1 MKFLRI
7 FMSERVFININ
18 AVIFL
23 IMRLKIP
30 FVFIAIIL
38 IISVLFAG
46 CTGLPGLPS
55 NTGAANSVPSDN
67 SSVRDVSGEENQNVL
82 PEESDE
88 NGDNAVEENTPV
100 PNSLVTPATPIP
112 TENANAL
119 KYHIPPPENEDDG
132 YVTIFTESKQL
143 SGVTAFDYFLKTP
156 PMVFY
161 YDATVPL
168 VNRTKTGTSEFGE
181 KEEFTVEVSYPSPL
195 SYYKIVVYDKD
206 TSKVLA
212 EYVIDPFTKERDRG
226 SFKYLSPGNLH
237 VEITGAVANVTT
249 EIEVPRSN
257 LG

>member
-1 MKFLRI
+1 M
-7 FMSERVFININ
+7 RVKILL
-18 AVIFL
+18 AV
-23 IMRLKIP
+23 MA
-30 FVFIAIIL
+30 VFTIL
-38 IISVLFAG
+38 FALSAG
-46 CTGLPGLPS
+46 CTGIPGLPS
-55 NTGAANSVPSDN
+55 NNGAANSVPADN
-67 SSVRDVSGEENQNVL
+67 SSVNGVSEEDHPDNVL
-82 PEESDE
+82 PDESDE
-88 NGDNAVEENTPV
+88 NVNNVVEEKTPI

-112 TENANAL
+112 TENAGDTPR
-119 KYHIPPPENEDDG
+119 YHIPPPENEDDG

-156 PMVFY
+156 PMIFN

-237 VEITGAVANVTT
+237 VEIAGAVANVTT
-249 EIEVPRSN
+249 EIEVPKSN

>member
-1 MKFLRI
+1 MRVKILLI
-7 FMSERVFININ
+7 FM
-18 AVIFL
+18 
-23 IMRLKIP
+23 
-30 FVFIAIIL
+30 AIIL
-38 IISVLFAG
+38 ITAALSAG
-46 CTGLPGLPS
+46 CTGVQLPGQSS
-55 NTGAANSVPSDN
+55 NTGNSVTPDDSQTPT
-67 SSVRDVSGEENQNVL
+67 VSPVDPTEAI
-82 PEESDE
+82 PDE
-88 NGDNAVEENTPV
+88 NVNEEPTETPL
-100 PNSLVTPATPIP
+100 PQSYVTPATPIP
-112 TENANAL
+112 TENENTL
-119 KYHIPPPENEDDG
+119 RYHIPPPENDDDG

-212 EYVIDPFTKERDRG
+212 EYVIDPFTKEKDRG

-237 VEITGAVANVTT
+237 VEITGAVATVTT
-249 EIEVPRSN
+249 EIEVPKSN
-257 LG
+257 LD